1 MGKGIAIS
9 MVVMIVLLVLSV
21 GYIGYDKYSDWKQE
35 AEFGI
40 YQQGAQFGYEQAVVQ
55 LYNGVAPPSCQQV
68 PLTYE
73 NQTINLIATECLP
86 QQAPED

>member
-35 AEFGI
+35 AELGI
-40 YQQGAQFGYEQAVVQ
+40 YQQGAQFGYEQAIAQ
-55 LYNGVAPPSCQQV
+55 LYQGVAQCQPV
-68 PLTYE
+68 PLTYK
-73 NQTINLIATECLP
+73 NQTVNLITTECLK